1 MKKKLLVLSASAI
14 LASNF
19 IFDNNAS
26 AVVSKN
32 DIKSDALSVNGKI
45 KRDISLQDYQDSI
58 DRLILRLSVNPFG
71 GFEQPEYKKA
81 YERYQ
86 KQYIAELDALN
97 KFISED
103 YREPKYIRK
112 YDNAEKPKGLG
123 LTHER
128 YEKIYENL
136 KQNKNRFLEDVD
148 SIEASNED
156 LKRFS
161 GVEQENAL
169 EKVYTLEDK
178 ALMVRRAFRGY
189 DEYKEARSQL
199 YNKLY
204 LIVGSNYDERLDK
217 LPTNKRMLD
226 EMCED
231 LETIIDEFFKD
242 IKLERPLN
250 IERISAK
257 NQDDVQVLKKV
268 REDAQK
274 AKYNESFR
282 DPGVKERAEK
292 LQKANEKAKAE
303 REAKAKEL
311 KEKGLLRGKAFT
323 PKNFPLYF
331 SHKNLKEQNDPENVL
346 IIKEI
351 ENQPTQFPTY
361 TESATTTPILK
372 QEKREEIITP
382 DIAPRF
388 NQNNT
393 LKGME
398 GESAPVTAVSE
409 PAFNTTAAPQQKI
422 VEDNTGLSGSN
433 NNLASMG
440 GESKEVSFT
449 YDSQPVDFDI
459 ITESHEIVLDYQTH
473 ATMSGFKTGESTEE
487 YYSSNELTK

>member
-26 AVVSKN
+26 AVVKESGYE
-32 DIKSDALSVNGKI
+32 SE
-45 KRDISLQDYQDSI
+45 SLKVEGIRKHEITLQQYKDNLKD
-58 DRLILRLSVNPFG
+58 LILKQSINAYG
-71 GFEQPEYKKA
+71 GYDEPEYQKA
-81 YERYQ
+81 YQKYQ
-86 KQYIAELDALN
+86 GKFLAELEALN
-97 KFISED
+97 KFVYED
-103 YREPKYIRK
+103 E
-112 YDNAEKPKGLG
+112 NEKGSKPGM
-123 LTHER
+123 TQER
-128 YEKIYENL
+128 YKIVYEAIQNNKKEFEKEITKIEQENPH
-136 KQNKNRFLEDVD
+136 
-148 SIEASNED
+148 
-156 LKRFS
+156 LKRFHDRDEEFS
-161 GVEQENAL
+161 KGIN
-169 EKVYTLEDK
+169 KIYDLEDK
-178 ALMVRRAFRGY
+178 ALMAIVSFKGRTYRDARDDLY
-189 DEYKEARSQL
+189 YKLS
-199 YNKLY
+199 
-204 LIVGSNYDERLDK
+204 LIVGSTDQERVDK
-217 LPTNKRMLD
+217 LPTNRKMME
-226 EMCED
+226 EMSEN
-231 LETIIDEFFKD
+231 LETIIDEFFKE
-242 IKLERPLN
+242 INLERPKTIAPLTVD
-250 IERISAK
+250 
-257 NQDDVQVLKKV
+257 NQEDVNAFKKL
-268 REDAQK
+268 REDAQR
-274 AKYNESFR
+274 AKEDENYR

-331 SHKNLKEQNDPENVL
+331 SHKNLKEQNEPENVL

-372 QEKREEIITP
+372 QGKREEIITS

-409 PAFNTTAAPQQKI
+409 PAIKAMSAPQTK
-422 VEDNTGLSGSN
+422 EKRTGFSGSN

-440 GESKEVSFT
+440 GESKEISFT

-473 ATMSGFKTGESTEE
+473 ATMSGFKTGESTEA